1 MRIKMNKM
9 KAVFILSLFVVV
21 FFSCSIKNDKFF
33 TSTDV
38 IEIKQCVIP
47 DSAMLGD
54 TVQINAKSQQ
64 PNGCWYNLNF
74 VLSKNND
81 TTYRIKAFGSFS
93 NQGRVCPAILVNKDT
108 ILRFIPLKRGK
119 TLFYISQPT
128 FATIDTLVVK

>member
-1 MRIKMNKM
+1 M
-9 KAVFILSLFVVV
+9 KPILILTLFVIVMY
-21 FFSCSIKNDKFF
+21 SCSIKSDNFYS
-33 TSTDV
+33 STDV

-47 DSAMLGD
+47 DSTVLGD
-54 TVQINAKSQQ
+54 TIQITAKSQQ

-93 NQGRVCPAILVNKDT
+93 NQGQVCPAVLVNKDT
-108 ILRFIPLKRGK
+108 IFRFIPLKRGK
-119 TLFYISQPT
+119 TLFYITQPT